1 MATIY
6 ELTADYLEVLEM
18 ANNPDIPADA
28 IADTLE
34 AVGGEIEMKAENT
47 AKILLEL
54 KASAENLKAEEK
66 RLKIKRES
74 IEKNIT
80 VIKCRLYM
88 AMKVTGKT
96 KFKTPLFSFSIGK
109 NPKSLVVDFPEKV
122 PAEYLIPQQP
132 KVDNAKLKE
141 DLNNGKVYD
150 FAHLEQS
157 ESIRIK

>member
-66 RLKIKRES
+66 RLKSKRES
-74 IEKNIT
+74 IENNIT
-80 VIKCRLYM
+80 AIKER
-88 AMKVTGKT
+88 
-96 KFKTPLFSFSIGK
+96 
-109 NPKSLVVDFPEKV
+109 
-122 PAEYLIPQQP
+122 
-132 KVDNAKLKE
+132 
-141 DLNNGKVYD
+141 
-150 FAHLEQS
+150 
-157 ESIRIK
+157 

>member
-47 AKILLEL
+47 AKILTEL

-66 RLKIKRES
+66 RLKSKRES
-74 IEKNIT
+74 IENNIT
-80 VIKCRLYM
+80 AIKDRLYT

-96 KFKTPLFSFSIGK
+96 KFKTDLFSFSIGK
-109 NPKSLVVDFPEKV
+109 NPKSLVVDFPERV

>member
-34 AVGGEIEMKAENT
+34 AIGGEIEMKAENT
-47 AKILLEL
+47 AKILTEL

-66 RLKIKRES
+66 RLKSKRES
-74 IEKNIT
+74 IENNIT
-80 VIKCRLYM
+80 AIKERLYT

-96 KFKTPLFSFSIGK
+96 KFKTDLFSFSIGK
-109 NPKSLVVDFPEKV
+109 NPKSLVVDFPERV

>member
-34 AVGGEIEMKAENT
+34 AVSGEIEMKAENT
-47 AKILLEL
+47 AKILTEL

-66 RLKIKRES
+66 RLKSKRES
-74 IEKNIT
+74 IENNIT
-80 VIKCRLYM
+80 AIKERLYT

>member
-47 AKILLEL
+47 AKILTEL

-66 RLKIKRES
+66 RLKSKRES
-74 IEKNIT
+74 IENNIT
-80 VIKCRLYM
+80 AIKERLYT

-96 KFKTPLFSFSIGK
+96 KFKTDLFSFSIGK
-109 NPKSLVVDFPEKV
+109 NPKSLVVDYPERV

-132 KVDNAKLKE
+132 KVNNAKLKE
-141 DLNNGKVYD
+141 DLNDGKMYD

>member
-54 KASAENLKAEEK
+54 KTSAENLKAEEK
-66 RLKIKRES
+66 RLKSKRES
-74 IEKNIT
+74 IENNIT
-80 VIKCRLYM
+80 AIKERLYT

-96 KFKTPLFSFSIGK
+96 KFKTNLFSFSIGK
-109 NPKSLVVDFPEKV
+109 NPKSLVVDYPERV

-132 KVDNAKLKE
+132 KVNNAKLK
-141 DLNNGKVYD
+141 
-150 FAHLEQS
+150 
-157 ESIRIK
+157 RI

>member
-34 AVGGEIEMKAENT
+34 AVSGEIEMKAENT
-47 AKILLEL
+47 AKILTEL

-66 RLKIKRES
+66 RLKSKRES
-74 IEKNIT
+74 IENNIT
-80 VIKCRLYM
+80 AIKERLYT

-109 NPKSLVVDFPEKV
+109 NPKSLVVDFPERV

>member
-47 AKILLEL
+47 AKILTEL

-66 RLKIKRES
+66 RLKSKRES
-74 IEKNIT
+74 IENNIT
-80 VIKCRLYM
+80 AIKERLYT

-96 KFKTPLFSFSIGK
+96 KFKTDLFSFSIGK
-109 NPKSLVVDFPEKV
+109 NPKSLVVDFPERV
-122 PAEYLIPQQP
+122 PEEYLIPQQP
-132 KVDNAKLKE
+132 KVNTSKLKE
-141 DLNNGKVYD
+141 DLNNGKVCD
-150 FAHLEQS
+150 FAHLEQG
-157 ESIRIK
+157 ESVRIK